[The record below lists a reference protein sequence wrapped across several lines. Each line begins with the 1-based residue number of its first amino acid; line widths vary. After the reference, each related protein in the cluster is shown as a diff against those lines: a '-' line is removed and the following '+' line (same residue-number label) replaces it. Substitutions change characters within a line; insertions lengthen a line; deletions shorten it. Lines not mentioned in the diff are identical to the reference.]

1 MRRLR
6 CDEGGFTITEVLLAT
21 VMMTVVLLATLGL
34 FDSFNRTTRTN
45 EAQNDSQE
53 QARRSMGQLARE
65 LRNHAV
71 ANTAAPEGIALATPY
86 DLVFETVGRDRPA
99 ATSNS
104 ANIERIR
111 YCLDVTNPAD
121 SDLYAQHQRWT
132 TASPPAMPPTDKCPA
147 FGWDKT
153 RKVAESI
160 TNRIGGA
167 NRPVFTYD
175 AAVAAQVR
183 RVAMTLY
190 IDTEPATAPKE
201 TRLDSGIFLRN
212 ANHAPTAAFTT
223 WVNGSGRVVLNGT
236 ASTDPERERLLY
248 SWKAEGTELDSAT
261 GTVEWTPPGSGTY
274 TIELRVSDPGGL
286 FGVKQQTV
294 TVP

>member
-6 CDEGGFTITEVLLAT
+6 GEEDGFTITELLLAC
-21 VMMTVVLLATLGL
+21 VMMIVVLGATLGL
-34 FDSFNRTTRTN
+34 FESFTRNTRTN

-53 QARRSMGQLARE
+53 LARRSMGQLARE

-86 DLVFETVGRDRPA
+86 DLIFETVGRDRPA
-99 ATSNS
+99 TTANS
-104 ANIERIR
+104 ANVERIR
-111 YCLDVTNPAD
+111 YCLDSSDPAAGV
-121 SDLYAQHQRWT
+121 LYAQAQRWT
-132 TASPPAMPPTDKCPA
+132 TASPPPLPSTEKCPA
-147 FGWDKT
+147 FGWDAT
-153 RKVAESI
+153 RRVAEHV

-167 NRPVFTYD
+167 DRAVFTYD
-175 AAVAAQVR
+175 SPVPAQVR
-183 RVAMTLY
+183 RVGMTLY
-190 IDTEPATAPKE
+190 VDMEPGAEPKE

-212 ANHAPTAAFTT
+212 ANHAPTASFTT

-248 SWKAEGTELDSAT
+248 SWKVDGTAVDSAN
-261 GTVEWTPPGSGTY
+261 GTVEWTPPASGTY

-286 FGVKQQTV
+286 FGVREQQV
-294 TVP
+294 IVP